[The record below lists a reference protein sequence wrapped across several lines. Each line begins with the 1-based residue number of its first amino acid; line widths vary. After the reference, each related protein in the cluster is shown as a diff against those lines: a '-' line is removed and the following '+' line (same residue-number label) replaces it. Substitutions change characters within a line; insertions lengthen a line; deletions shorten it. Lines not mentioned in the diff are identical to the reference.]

1 MAKPSIKLRTAYDSP
16 GTLVFRCQKSWRNSN
31 DITPNKG
38 AKWRW
43 GRFESGDLHHRTLPL
58 RRSTAAILY
67 SSAMTDAND
76 AFTVAER
83 YRPTAINNV
92 RSKSIT
98 GVVYIN
104 SRCASTVP
112 SALAL
117 LVDECQRYSKPKH
130 CRFRDMIYSMTER
143 TISGVRVSPG
153 SAETLVR
160 RGRITNHHLIAYSFW
175 NISTKI
181 TKIG

>member
-1 MAKPSIKLRTAYDSP
+1 MAKPRIKLRTAYDSP
-16 GTLVFRCQKSWRNSN
+16 GTLVFRCQKSRRNSN
-31 DITPNKG
+31 DITPNGG

-43 GRFESGDLHHRTLPL
+43 GKFESGDLHHRTTLPL
-58 RRSTAAILY
+58 RRSAAAIFY

-83 YRPTAINNV
+83 YRLTAINNV

-112 SALAL
+112 SALAEL
-117 LVDECQRYSKPKH
+117 LVNFWHSGTLALSP
-130 CRFRDMIYSMTER
+130 ER
-143 TISGVRVSPG
+143 Q
-153 SAETLVR
+153 SARMSETKNV
-160 RGRITNHHLIAYSFW
+160 G
-175 NISTKI
+175 
-181 TKIG
+181 